1 MANQNCF
8 IVRSGSLFFWEF
20 GFPRLIN
27 DCGFI
32 FSTKLSTLVSCNAN
46 AFFEGRLYALGNR
59 RKTCNHNM
67 QLYSN

>member
-8 IVRSGSLFFWEF
+8 IVRRRSLFFSEF

-27 DCGFI
+27 DSGFR

-46 AFFEGRLYALGNR
+46 AFFEGSLYALANR